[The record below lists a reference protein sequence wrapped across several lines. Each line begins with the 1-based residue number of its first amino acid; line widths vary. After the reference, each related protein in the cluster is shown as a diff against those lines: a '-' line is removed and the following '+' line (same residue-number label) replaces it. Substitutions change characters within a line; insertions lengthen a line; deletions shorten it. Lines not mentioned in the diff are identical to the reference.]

1 MSDTQKTLAVSDAAC
16 DVYVDVRYITA
27 NYDPFEHVRPRVEE
41 KIGQINSVI
50 PEDTQDPV
58 LAERRACAIRALQQM
73 GPHYMSVSTAI
84 AIADAIMRRCHE
96 P

>member
-1 MSDTQKTLAVSDAAC
+1 MSNTPETLVVSASAC
-16 DVYVDVRYITA
+16 DVEVRWAIPA
-27 NYDPFEHVRPRVEE
+27 NYDPFEHIRPRVEE

-58 LAERRACAIRALQQM
+58 LAERRACAIRALHKM
-73 GPHYMSVSTAI
+73 SPHYMSVSTAI
-84 AIADAIMRRCHE
+84 AIADAIMRRSNE